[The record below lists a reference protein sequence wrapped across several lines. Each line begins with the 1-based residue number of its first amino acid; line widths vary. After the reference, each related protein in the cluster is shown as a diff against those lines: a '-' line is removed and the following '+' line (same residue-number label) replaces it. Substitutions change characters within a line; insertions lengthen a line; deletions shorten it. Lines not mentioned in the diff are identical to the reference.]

1 MQIQTPS
8 LLLDEGRARR
18 NIARMADKA
27 KNSNVRFRPHFKTHQ
42 SADIGQWFKEAGVD
56 TITVSS
62 VDMALYFANH
72 GWKDITIAFP
82 TNPLEIDKINELA
95 SCITLNLLV
104 ESEDI
109 VRYLEENLGFYLNV
123 WIKVDVGY
131 GRTGI
136 PWDSAR
142 LLRVANAIK
151 QSEQLN
157 LQGLLTHAGHTY
169 NFNTKEHVKALYSD
183 YLSKL
188 TSAKDQLWEAGF
200 ETLELSIGDTPSCS
214 VMNDFD
220 GVDEIRPGNF
230 VFYDLTQLKIGVC
243 DEEDIS
249 LAVACPVVAK
259 HEERSDVVVYG
270 GAVHLSKDFVTD
282 QKGIK
287 YYGAVCRPK
296 SDGTWGPMLPDCYV
310 SSLSQEHGIVHLDEK
325 TFKDINLGDLLVI
338 VPAHSCLTVNLLKKF
353 LTSTN
358 QKAFA
363 ANI

>member
-1 MQIQTPS
+1 MQIQTPT
-8 LLLDEGRARR
+8 LLLDEGRAKR

-27 KNSNVRFRPHFKTHQ
+27 KNSNIRFRPHFKTHQ

-56 TITVSS
+56 AITVSS

-72 GWKDITIAFP
+72 GWNDITIAFP

-109 VRYLEENLGFYLNV
+109 VRFLEENLGFHLNV

-136 PWDSAR
+136 PWDSSR
-142 LLRVANAIK
+142 LPRVANAIK
-151 QSEQLN
+151 QSEQLS

-188 TSAKDQLWEAGF
+188 TSAKDQLGEAGF
-200 ETLELSIGDTPSCS
+200 EALELSIGDTPSCS
-214 VMNDFD
+214 VMDDFD

-230 VFYDLTQLKIGVC
+230 VFYDLTQLKIGAC

-259 HEERSDVVVYG
+259 HEERSDIVVYG

-282 QKGIK
+282 QKGVK
-287 YYGAVCRPK
+287 YYGAVCLPK
-296 SDGTWGPMLPDCYV
+296 SDGTWGSILPDCYV

-325 TFKDINLGDLLVI
+325 TFKDTSLGDLLVI
-338 VPAHSCLTVNLLKKF
+338 IPAHSCLTVNLLKKF
-353 LTSTN
+353 LNSTH
-358 QKAFA
+358 QEVLA